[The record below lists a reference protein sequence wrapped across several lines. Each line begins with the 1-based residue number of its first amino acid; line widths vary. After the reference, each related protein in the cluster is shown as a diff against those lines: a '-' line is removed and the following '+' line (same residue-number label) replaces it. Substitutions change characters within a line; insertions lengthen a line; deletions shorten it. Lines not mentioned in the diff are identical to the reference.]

1 MKAVFLD
8 LDSMGEG
15 LDYAGVEATLDELV
29 FHNETGPD
37 QVLERVRGFPVIIV
51 NKVMLDRAVL
61 EAARPKL
68 ICVVATGVNN
78 VDLEACREL
87 GITVV
92 NARGYGTD
100 AVAQHTLTL
109 MLALSTRLLDYH
121 RAVQAGD
128 WHRSRQFG
136 LLDYPIREL
145 SGKTLGIVGLGNLG
159 GRTAELAR
167 AFGMEVLV
175 AQRPGGEP
183 RPDRV
188 PLEDLLPQVDILSLH
203 CPLNEQT
210 QNLIGEREL
219 GLMKPTAFLINT
231 SRGGLVDEVALAE
244 ALRAGRLGGAGFDVL
259 SKEPPREG
267 NPLLDDDIPNLI
279 VTPHS
284 AWGSRE
290 ARQRILTQL
299 AENIDGWK
307 RGSPLRVVV

>member
-1 MKAVFLD
+1 MRAVFLD

-15 LDYAGVEATLDELV
+15 LDYAGVEATVDELV
-29 FHNETGPD
+29 FHNETGPE

-51 NKVMLDRAVL
+51 NKVLLTRDLL

-68 ICVVATGVNN
+68 VCVVATGVNN
-78 VDLEACREL
+78 VDLDACRDL

-109 MLALSTRLLDYH
+109 MLALSTRLIDYH
-121 RAVQAGD
+121 AAVQAGE
-128 WHRSRQFG
+128 WNRSRQFG
-136 LLDYPIREL
+136 LLDFPIREL
-145 SGKTLGIVGLGNLG
+145 AGKTLGIVGLGKLG

-167 AFGMEVLV
+167 AFGMDVLV

-188 PLEDLLPQVDILSLH
+188 PLDDLLQRVDILSLH
-203 CPLNEQT
+203 CPLNEDT
-210 QNLIGEREL
+210 RNLIGEREL
-219 GLMKPTAFLINT
+219 RLMKPDAFLINT

-284 AWGSRE
+284 AWGTRE
-290 ARQRILTQL
+290 ARQRILGQL
-299 AENIDGWK
+299 AENIDAWK
-307 RGSPLRVVV
+307 RGAAVRVVV